1 MTPKP
6 QPGILAEVPALGRY
20 LFWRL
25 AKPAV
30 AVAALQRLSV
40 LVNGYTSVVGVG
52 LSLVDC
58 LGVQVPGLRA
68 FPPLPDPRAPGHT
81 LPADATA
88 LWCWLRSDAGED
100 QGHLL
105 HRSQCIEAALSPAFK
120 LVRVTD
126 AFCHAR
132 PAHATEDPQSL
143 GHGRDLTG
151 YEDGTENPQG
161 KKARMAAEV
170 AGQGAG
176 LDGGSFVAVQQWQHD
191 FKAFERMSALAR
203 DHAIGRRQSDN
214 EELDDA
220 PESAHVKRT
229 AQESF
234 SPEAFVLRRS
244 MPWVQ
249 GRQAGLMF
257 VAFGH
262 TLDAF
267 EAQMRRM
274 VGQDDGVIDALF
286 TLSHPTSGAYFW
298 CPPLRGSGK
307 KTRLDWRQLGM
318 D

>member
-1 MTPKP
+1 MTGQP
-6 QPGILAEVPALGRY
+6 QPGILAELPAHGRY

-25 AKPAV
+25 AKPALAKV
-30 AVAALQRLSV
+30 ALQRLRV
-40 LVNGYTSVVGVG
+40 LVNGRTSVVGVG
-52 LSLVDC
+52 LSLVDS
-58 LGVQVPGLRA
+58 LSAQVPGLCA
-68 FPPLPDPRAPGHT
+68 FPSLPDPRAPGHT

-105 HRSQCIEAALSPAFK
+105 HRNQRLEAVLSPAFK

-126 AFCHAR
+126 GFCHAR
-132 PAHATEDPQSL
+132 QALAADGKTGL

-161 KKARMAAEV
+161 KKARLTAVV
-170 AGQGAG
+170 AGQGVG

-191 FKAFERMSALAR
+191 FKAFERMSAQAR

-229 AQESF
+229 AQENF

-262 TLDAF
+262 SLDAF

-274 VGQDDGVIDALF
+274 AGLDDGIADALF
-286 TLSHPTSGAYFW
+286 TLSRPTSGAYFW
-298 CPPLRGSGK
+298 CPPLRGSGQ
-307 KTRLDWRQLGM
+307 RRSLDLRQLGV